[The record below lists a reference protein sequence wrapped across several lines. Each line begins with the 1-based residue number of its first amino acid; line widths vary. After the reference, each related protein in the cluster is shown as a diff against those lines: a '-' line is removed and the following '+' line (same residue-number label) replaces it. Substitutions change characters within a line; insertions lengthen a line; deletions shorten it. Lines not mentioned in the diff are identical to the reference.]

1 MGGFI
6 SLMTEVLGISLTVG
20 TVTLTLG
27 AVALGTIVIGS
38 GVRFF
43 KSLKGGR

>member
-6 SLMTEVLGISLTVG
+6 SLMTEVLGIELTVG

-27 AVALGTIVIGS
+27 AVALGVIVIGA
-38 GVRFF
+38 GVKFF